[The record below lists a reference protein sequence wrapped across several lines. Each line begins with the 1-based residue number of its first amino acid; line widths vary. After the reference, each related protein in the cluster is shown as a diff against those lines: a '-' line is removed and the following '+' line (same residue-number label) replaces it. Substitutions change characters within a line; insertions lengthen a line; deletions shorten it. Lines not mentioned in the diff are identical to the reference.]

1 MKLVYVVVFTITL
14 STLFAQNV
22 EFSPLSRFGI
32 GDLSRSTNSI
42 INQLGK
48 QSSAFASEDVFNMDN
63 PASLGFLKLT
73 DAELGFDAKYKV
85 ISFEKGNSLKDWSG
99 NLNHIGIGVPFRNT
113 INEVLDRKT
122 YNYAM
127 GMSLVLK
134 PYSKLG
140 YNFQLKDSSIE
151 FGNKIRNVNARGGL
165 SQLSLG
171 YGFRKKN
178 LALGLGLD
186 YIFGSFKYDQY
197 LYFDDIAY
205 ADNSLLKDN
214 INSNGFG
221 FGIST
226 IYKQVLNRKQIAI
239 EKTIKEKRIQYGLV
253 VNLPI
258 NMNTKYNALHTSTSL
273 FEANANNLYAIDTV
287 KYVENQKESTK
298 LPLKVNA
305 GILYDHQGK
314 YGISLNYGIEVWE
327 NAKLHSIQKGSLKN
341 AMNIGIGYW
350 VRPDRTIYGNLF
362 QRSQYR
368 FGANYGTDYRNINSI
383 TASTFSISAGMGI
396 PFTFQRQNTLINFG
410 LEYGQLDF
418 SPVLNEKYIKLNL
431 GFTINDNEWFLKR
444 RYD

>member
-1 MKLVYVVVFTITL
+1 MKLVYIVVFTITF

-32 GDLSRSTNSI
+32 GDISRSSNVI
-42 INQLGK
+42 INHIGK
-48 QSSAFASEDVFNMDN
+48 QSSGFASEDVFNIDN

-85 ISFEKGNSLKDWSG
+85 IAFDKGNSIDDWSG
-99 NLNHIGIGVPFRNT
+99 NLNHIGIGIPFRNT

-122 YNYAM
+122 YNYSM

-140 YNFQLKDSSIE
+140 YNFQLQDSSVE
-151 FGNKIRNVNARGGL
+151 FGKKVRNVNARGGL
-165 SQLSLG
+165 SQLAVG
-171 YGFRKKN
+171 YGLRKKN
-178 LALGLGLD
+178 LSLGLELD

-197 LYFDDIAY
+197 LYFDDIAF

-221 FGIST
+221 LGISA
-226 IYKQVLNRKQIAI
+226 IYKQVLNKKQIV
-239 EKTIKEKRIQYGLV
+239 KEKSVKEKKIQYGLI

-258 NMNTKYNALHTSTSL
+258 NMSTKYNALHTSTSI
-273 FEANANNLYAIDTV
+273 FEALPANQYVIDTV
-287 KYVENQKESTK
+287 RFVENQKESTK
-298 LPLKVNA
+298 LPLKIN
-305 GILYDHQGK
+305 GGLIYDHQGK
-314 YGISLNYGIEVWE
+314 YGLSFNCGIEFWE
-327 NAKLHSIQKGSLKN
+327 NAKLHSIQKGGLKN
-341 AMNIGIGYW
+341 ATNIGLGYW
-350 VRPDRTIYGNLF
+350 FRPDRTIYGNLF

-383 TASTFSISAGMGI
+383 TASTYSFSAGMGI
-396 PFTFQRQNTLINFG
+396 PFTFQRQNTMINLG
-410 LEYGQLDF
+410 VEYGHLDF
-418 SPVLNEKYIKLNL
+418 LPALSEDYIKFNL

>member
-258 NMNTKYNALHTSTSL
+258 NMNTKYNALPVSYTHLSWTS
-273 FEANANNLYAIDTV
+273 
-287 KYVENQKESTK
+287 
-298 LPLKVNA
+298 
-305 GILYDHQGK
+305 
-314 YGISLNYGIEVWE
+314 
-327 NAKLHSIQKGSLKN
+327 
-341 AMNIGIGYW
+341 
-350 VRPDRTIYGNLF
+350 R
-362 QRSQYR
+362 
-368 FGANYGTDYRNINSI
+368 
-383 TASTFSISAGMGI
+383 
-396 PFTFQRQNTLINFG
+396 
-410 LEYGQLDF
+410 
-418 SPVLNEKYIKLNL
+418 
-431 GFTINDNEWFLKR
+431 
-444 RYD
+444 